1 MLVKYTGKADQIIG
15 EYDGKRYVFSKKNPI
30 VEIPVKV
37 YDYIK
42 ASRGMRTGDIVPY
55 YPETVALV
63 VAPKEV
69 AQEAPKL
76 KPVVIKI
83 KYKGKKK

>member
-1 MLVKYTGKADQIIG
+1 MLVKYTGKADQLIG
-15 EYDGKRYVFSKKNPI
+15 EYDGKRYVFNKKNPI

-55 YPETVALV
+55 YPGTVAPVIAL
-63 VAPKEV
+63 KEV
-69 AQEAPKL
+69 IQEEPKL
-76 KPVVIKI
+76 KPVVKI
-83 KYKGKKK
+83 KHKGKKK

>member
-30 VEIPVKV
+30 VEIPIKV

-55 YPETVALV
+55 YPEIV
-63 VAPKEV
+63 VPVIAPKEV
-69 AQEAPKL
+69 VQEEPKL
-76 KPVVIKI
+76 KPVIKI
-83 KYKGKKK
+83 KSKGKKK

>member
-1 MLVKYTGKADQIIG
+1 MLVKYIGKADQIIG
-15 EYDGKRYVFSKKNPI
+15 EYDGKRYVFNKKNPI

-55 YPETVALV
+55 YPETVAPV
-63 VAPKEV
+63 IAPKKDI
-69 AQEAPKL
+69 QEKPKL
-76 KPVVIKI
+76 KPVIKI
-83 KYKGKKK
+83 NHKGKKK